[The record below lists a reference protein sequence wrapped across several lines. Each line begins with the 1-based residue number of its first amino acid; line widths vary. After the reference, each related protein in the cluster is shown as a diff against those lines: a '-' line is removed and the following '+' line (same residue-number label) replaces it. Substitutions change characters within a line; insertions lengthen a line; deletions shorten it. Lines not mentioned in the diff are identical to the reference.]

1 MALKWIQFSLMS
13 HCALRW
19 RMPMSSDDCLDACER
34 LAQLGLTE
42 VQQRE
47 IIREKSYHPYY
58 TLVCQHLTQRSHS
71 YKITLQ
77 LCLWDFLRD
86 VGETSVG
93 GVEPV
98 DFTVLKTQTR
108 TFLKELLIKLF
119 IASQVSSPMLTNDAG
134 DYPSMRNRGSLEGIF
149 LKASRIENLGL
160 SVGQRSASSA
170 PVQVAGTSRTRMATS
185 PGENF
190 DRWSTGSIT
199 CTSRTLSPRYWMKLV
214 VKNILSIRRFSLK
227 TRRDLK
233 AKRPFHGG
241 FLVTATDYTFGDGE
255 DDARCIRKVSIREI
269 PGPWIVEYFMSG
281 DT

>member
-1 MALKWIQFSLMS
+1 
-13 HCALRW
+13 
-19 RMPMSSDDCLDACER
+19 DCLDACER

-47 IIREKSYHPYY
+47 IIRVDPH
-58 TLVCQHLTQRSHS
+58 CDFHLTQRSHS

-93 GVEPV
+93 GVEVIKSQDNDAGFDVKSTSPLRMKNIAKSYAWWIAKDYCTLTIFKPV

-160 SVGQRSASSA
+160 SVG
-170 PVQVAGTSRTRMATS
+170 
-185 PGENF
+185 
-190 DRWSTGSIT
+190 
-199 CTSRTLSPRYWMKLV
+199 
-214 VKNILSIRRFSLK
+214 
-227 TRRDLK
+227 
-233 AKRPFHGG
+233 
-241 FLVTATDYTFGDGE
+241 
-255 DDARCIRKVSIREI
+255 
-269 PGPWIVEYFMSG
+269 
-281 DT
+281 